1 MSSAY
6 TAWVIYRAPEGYA
19 PAFCARHFLLTLSGI
34 MEIEPPK
41 KSDDLDELRA
51 QMPKDSVP
59 QPRGENDPAL
69 IVETWI

>member
-1 MSSAY
+1 MSMAY
-6 TAWVIYRAPEGYA
+6 TAWVIYRAPDGYA

-51 QMPKDSVP
+51 
-59 QPRGENDPAL
+59 
-69 IVETWI
+69 